1 MEIDSETETEDK
13 FPKVRLVRH
22 GNVLVVSIPG
32 APKISAKEM
41 NEWIRKS
48 RDREIE

>member
-1 MEIDSETETEDK
+1 MESEPEIEIERM
-13 FPKVRLVRH
+13 FPKVRLGRH

-32 APKISAKEM
+32 APKLSVEET

-48 RDREIE
+48 RDGEI